1 MKKILLFLV
10 SLFAFP
16 LSIFADHIY
25 KVDMNID
32 IQKDGSANIVET
44 WDVEADSGTEWY
56 KQLYNMGNSEISNF
70 KVSMDGNALE
80 EKDWDVNETLS
91 EKSGY
96 YGINYVSKGIELCFG
111 KGDMDRHQFILS
123 YTLSNFIINT
133 EDAQVLYWTLLPKA
147 SMDNFYVK
155 VTSYYQFS
163 QSLDVW
169 GYGYKGYAYVYDGYI
184 EMSSEGTLSNEY
196 VVLLAKFPLNTFETT
211 NTVSN
216 YNKFDDVYTA
226 AKKGSYKHNYNNNDW
241 LAILG
246 GILSIV
252 VNIVVW
258 GVLIVLFSKAS
269 KKGGNYRY
277 GKTGNKVR
285 KDVPNFREI
294 PCNKDIM
301 RAYFVA
307 EKYNLNNK
315 KTDLLGA
322 ILLKWLKNGNV
333 RVEKVDKKGIFKNKV
348 EDNIIFINPPTDI
361 ELESKLYDW
370 MLTAS
375 KDGKLESGE
384 FKKWCSNNYSKIL
397 KWFDDVIDYERDL
410 LIAEGKITV
419 SEEVKAKIFRNTYY
433 DVDSSMMI
441 EAEQMKGLKNYLR
454 EFTLIKEKEPI
465 EVALWDEYLI
475 YAQIFGMADEV
486 AKQFKKLYPEI
497 TEQMNN
503 LGYDYNDI
511 VFMYNISN
519 SGISSANTARSRA
532 ESYSSGGGGFSSGG
546 GGGGSFGGGGSM
558 GGR

>member
-1 MKKILLFLV
+1 MKKVLLFLV

-44 WDVEADSGTEWY
+44 WDVEADSGSEWY
-56 KQLYNMGNSEISNF
+56 KQLYNIGNSEISNF
-70 KVSMDGNALE
+70 TVSMDGNTLE
-80 EKDWDVNETLS
+80 EKDWNVDESLS

-96 YGINYVSKGIELCFG
+96 YGINHVSEGIELCFG
-111 KGDMDRHQFILS
+111 KSDMDRHQFVLK

-147 SMDNFYVK
+147 TMDSFYVK

-184 EMSSEGTLSNEY
+184 EMSSERALSDEY
-196 VVLLAKFPLNTFETT
+196 VVLLVKFPLNTFETT
-211 NTVSN
+211 NTASN

-241 LAILG
+241 LSTLG
-246 GILSIV
+246 GILAV
-252 VNIVVW
+252 VINIILW
-258 GVLIVLFSKAS
+258 PIIIILLARNTKID
-269 KKGGNYRY
+269 NYRY
-277 GKTGNKVR
+277 GETGNKVR
-285 KDVPNFREI
+285 KDVPNFRDI
-294 PCNKDIM
+294 PCNKDII

-307 EKYNLNNK
+307 EKYNLNKK

>member
-1 MKKILLFLV
+1 MKKVLLFLV

-44 WDVEADSGTEWY
+44 WDVEADSGSEWY

-70 KVSMDGNALE
+70 TVSMDGNTLE
-80 EKDWDVNETLS
+80 EKDWNVDESLS

-96 YGINYVSKGIELCFG
+96 YGINHVSEGIELCFG
-111 KGDMDRHQFILS
+111 KGDMDRHQFVLK

-147 SMDNFYVK
+147 TMDSFYVK

-184 EMSSEGTLSNEY
+184 EMSSERALSDEY
-196 VVLLAKFPLNTFETT
+196 VVLLVKFPLNTFETT
-211 NTVSN
+211 NIVSN

-241 LAILG
+241 LSTLG
-246 GILSIV
+246 GILAV
-252 VNIVVW
+252 VINIILW
-258 GVLIVLFSKAS
+258 PIIIIFLARNTKID
-269 KKGGNYRY
+269 NYRY
-277 GKTGNKVR
+277 GETGNKVR
-285 KDVPNFREI
+285 KNVPNFRDI
-294 PCNKDIM
+294 PCNKDII

-307 EKYNLNNK
+307 EKYNLNKK

-322 ILLKWLKNGNV
+322 MLLKWLKNGNV
-333 RVEKVDKKGIFKNKV
+333 RVEKVDKKGIFKNTV

-419 SEEVKAKIFRNTYY
+419 FEEVKAKIFRNTYY
-433 DVDSSMMI
+433 DVDPSMMI
-441 EAEQMKGLKNYLR
+441 EAEQMKGLKNYLK

-465 EVALWDEYLI
+465 EVALWDEYLM

-497 TEQMNN
+497 TEQMTY
-503 LGYDYNDI
+503 LGYDYNDLI
-511 VFMYNISN
+511 FICAISN
-519 SGISSANTARSRA
+519 SGISSANVARSRA